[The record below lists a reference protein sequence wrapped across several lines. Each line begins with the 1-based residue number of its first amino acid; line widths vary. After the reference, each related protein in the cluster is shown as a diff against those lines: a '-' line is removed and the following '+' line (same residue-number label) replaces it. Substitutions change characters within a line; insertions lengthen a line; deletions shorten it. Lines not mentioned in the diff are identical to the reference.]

1 MFESKLLVA
10 AIVGKPNVGKSTLM
24 NRFIG
29 ENLAIISPKPQTT
42 RNRIMGVLTVEE
54 LQYLFLDTPG
64 FHKPKNRLGDRM
76 RRSII
81 DSLDDVDVI
90 LFVTYPKEDL
100 DAIEIELL
108 NMVKA
113 RETPFLLVINKSDIA
128 KDKEKLGLWE
138 KGISKRYGFFE
149 SYSVSA
155 LNGENVDSLFD
166 GLEKFAKEGPHLF
179 DEDALT
185 DQPEQFIVAEIM
197 REKLLNNLREELPHG
212 CAVYV
217 EAMKKREKSDI
228 IDISTVIVCEKKS
241 HKGMIIGKGGQQLKK
256 VASQARAD
264 IEEFLDNRVNLSCWV
279 KVKED
284 WRNNE
289 TAINEYFQGF
299 N

>member
-1 MFESKLLVA
+1 VFESKLLVA

-29 ENLAIISPKPQTT
+29 EDLAIISSKPQTT
-42 RNRIMGVLTVEE
+42 RNRIMGVLTIDE
-54 LQYLFLDTPG
+54 LQYIFLDTPG

-76 RRSII
+76 RRSIV

-108 NMVKA
+108 NMIKA
-113 RETPFLLVINKSDIA
+113 RETPYLLVINKSDIA
-128 KDKEKLGLWE
+128 KDKEKLRLWE
-138 KGISKRYGFFE
+138 KEISERYGF
-149 SYSVSA
+149 SKGISLSA
-155 LNGENVDSLFD
+155 LNGENVDLLFD
-166 GLEKFAKEGPHLF
+166 GLGKYAKEGPHLF
-179 DEDALT
+179 EEDALT
-185 DQPEQFIVAEIM
+185 DQPEQFIISEIM
-197 REKLLNNLREELPHG
+197 REKLLNNLRQELPHG

-217 EAMKKREKSDI
+217 ENMQRREKSDI
-228 IDISTVIVCEKKS
+228 IDISSVIVCEKKS
-241 HKGMIIGKGGQQLKK
+241 HKGMIIGKGGLQLKK
-256 VASQARAD
+256 IASEARID
-264 IEEFLDNRVNLSCWV
+264 IEKFLDSRVNLSCWV

>member
-1 MFESKLLVA
+1 VFESKLLVA

-42 RNRIMGVLTVEE
+42 RNRIMGVLTVDE

-138 KGISKRYGFFE
+138 EGISKRYGFFE
-149 SYSVSA
+149 SYSLSA

-197 REKLLNNLREELPHG
+197 REKLLNNLRQELPHG